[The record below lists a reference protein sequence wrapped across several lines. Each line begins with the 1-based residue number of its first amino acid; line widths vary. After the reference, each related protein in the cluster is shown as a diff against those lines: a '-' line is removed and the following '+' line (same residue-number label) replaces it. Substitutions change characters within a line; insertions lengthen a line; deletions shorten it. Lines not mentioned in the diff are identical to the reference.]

1 MAIRMLSQTITF
13 RRPFLLDGFDQIEPP
28 GTYTVDTEEESL
40 DDVSF
45 PVWKR
50 NATVIHIQ
58 HGNET
63 SYVRIEPEDLRKA
76 QERDAGQ
83 KDEAAA
89 DLARLEINRGR
100 NNARMARRKKF

>member
-1 MAIRMLSQTITF
+1 M
-13 RRPFLLDGFDQIEPP
+13 
-28 GTYTVDTEEESL
+28 
-40 DDVSF
+40 SF

-50 NATVIHIQ
+50 NATVIHIR

-100 NNARMARRKKF
+100 NYARMARRKKF